1 MSANVT
7 GLLPSHLVNTWKPN
21 NNKEAFHEKY
31 NPQLLSQFWIKIFW
45 LPRKRLLQ
53 LLCVGEPKVNHQDH
67 RCFMALAQAHDFIL
81 SNSVSPKPGIFTKD
95 VFQGKN
101 IYVQIYL
108 LWYSIDK
115 IWNHA
120 TCSEAGAWLHKY
132 LQTKLMKYC

>member
-1 MSANVT
+1 MT
-7 GLLPSHLVNTWKPN
+7 GLPPSHLVNTWKPN

-31 NPQLLSQFWIKIFW
+31 NPQLLSTNSESKSSGYLGKDSCNFSVWVS
-45 LPRKRLLQ
+45 L
-53 LLCVGEPKVNHQDH
+53 EVNHQDH
-67 RCFMALAQAHDFIL
+67 RCFLALAQAHDFIL

-115 IWNHA
+115 IWSHA